1 MECFDSA
8 KTRIQKALGKAMPNT
23 QNTIV
28 AAAGHVA
35 CAPMR
40 DAQTLE
46 KTIQALLTAKQHS
59 ALAIGG
65 EYDDA
70 SIELILYRA
79 DRTDDNAMNL
89 AKAGEGLL
97 CRLDD
102 MRDNTGPEWDAA
114 SLAVDPFVV

>member
-1 MECFDSA
+1 ML
-8 KTRIQKALGKAMPNT
+8 QT

-40 DAQTLE
+40 DPQTLE
-46 KTIQALLTAKQHS
+46 KTIQALLVAKQNS
-59 ALAIGG
+59 ALAIGS

-70 SIELILYRA
+70 SIEIALYRA
-79 DRTDDNAMNL
+79 DPTDDNAMNL

-102 MRDNTGPEWDAA
+102 MRDNTSAEWDAA
-114 SLAVDPFVV
+114 SLAVDPFIL

>member
-1 MECFDSA
+1 MLIDQTTTES
-8 KTRIQKALGKAMPNT
+8 TGT
-23 QNTIV
+23 
-28 AAAGHVA
+28 VA

-40 DAQTLE
+40 DPQALE
-46 KTIQALLTAKQHS
+46 TTIQALLVATQNS

-102 MRDNTGPEWDAA
+102 MRDNTSAEWDAA
-114 SLAVDPFVV
+114 SLAVNPFVV